1 VLWGAAALCLLAMP
15 VFGSRRFYARTTLP
29 LIDGWVF
36 VAAAVVLCVI
46 GAVID
51 VL

>member
-1 VLWGAAALCLLAMP
+1 MP
-15 VFGSRRFYARTTLP
+15 VFGSRRFYSRTTLP

-36 VAAAVVLCVI
+36 IAAAVALCI
-46 GAVID
+46 LGALID

>member
-1 VLWGAAALCLLAMP
+1 MP
-15 VFGSRRFYARTTLP
+15 VFGSRRFYTRTSLP

-36 VAAAVVLCVI
+36 IAAAAALCVV

-51 VL
+51 VI